1 MNICGIKC
9 IDLTIETTKF
19 LGAHLLPFFFFINNS
34 ILGVNVRVA

>member
-19 LGAHLLPFFFFINNS
+19 LGAHLLPFFFYIQLH
-34 ILGVNVRVA
+34 LGVNVRVA

>member
-19 LGAHLLPFFFFINNS
+19 LGAHLLPFFF
-34 ILGVNVRVA
+34 L

>member
-19 LGAHLLPFFFFINNS
+19 LGAHLLPFFFINNS